1 MGDGQPFRVSGKWEP
16 AVAAVGA
23 SGFDQNLLVLISVK
37 LTNKVVIGVNG
48 GEVYQFTVANLVGR
62 HPKPSL

>member
-23 SGFDQNLLVLISVK
+23 SGFDQNLLLLIAVK
-37 LTNKVVIGVNG
+37 LTNKVVV
-48 GEVYQFTVANLVGR
+48 
-62 HPKPSL
+62 